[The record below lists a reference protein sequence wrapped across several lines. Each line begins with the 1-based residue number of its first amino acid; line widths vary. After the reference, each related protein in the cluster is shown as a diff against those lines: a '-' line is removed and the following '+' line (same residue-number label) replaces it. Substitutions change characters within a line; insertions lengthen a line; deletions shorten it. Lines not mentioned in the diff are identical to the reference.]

1 MGNVLVMAIAMGLI
15 YWVSRSMLL
24 GYFGLFYVGNAIFVG
39 FIAGLISGNVTQG
52 LILGGGISA
61 VFAGIIAPGG
71 NMPTDQTMAATTMIP
86 IALASNLN
94 AEQAIALAV
103 PLGLLGAQLMN
114 LRKIINIRFAHG
126 ADKAVEE
133 VNTSKLIK
141 NATLYPALLAIPL
154 LFLPVFLVVL
164 LGQNVMLN
172 ALTYIPDWILH
183 GLEVA
188 GNVMPAVG
196 FALIMNSIGKPKLI
210 PFTIIG
216 FILVKA
222 LGLNN
227 LVTGTL
233 LICVAFIIIFGKK
246 ESEEKMEAN
255 NV

>member
-1 MGNVLVMAIAMGLI
+1 MENALIMAIAMGLI
-15 YWVSRSMLL
+15 YWISRSMLG
-24 GYFGLFYVGNAIFVG
+24 GYFALFFIGNAIFVG
-39 FIAGLISGNVTQG
+39 VVAGIISGNLTQG

-61 VFAGIIAPGG
+61 VFAGIIALGG

-86 IALASNLN
+86 LALSANLN
-94 AEQAIALAV
+94 VDQAIALAV
-103 PLGLLGAQLMN
+103 PLGLLGAQLMS
-114 LRKIINIRFAHG
+114 LRKIINVRFAHG

-133 VNTSKLIK
+133 VDTKKLEK
-141 NATLYPALLAIPL
+141 NAILYPALLAFPL

-164 LGQNVMLN
+164 LGQNVMLDLL
-172 ALTYIPDWILH
+172 AFIPEWMLH

-210 PFTIIG
+210 PYTIIG

-227 LVTGTL
+227 LVAGAI
-233 LICVAFIIIFGKK
+233 LISVAFILVYNKK
-246 ESEEKMEAN
+246 EVDEKLEAKN
-255 NV
+255 E